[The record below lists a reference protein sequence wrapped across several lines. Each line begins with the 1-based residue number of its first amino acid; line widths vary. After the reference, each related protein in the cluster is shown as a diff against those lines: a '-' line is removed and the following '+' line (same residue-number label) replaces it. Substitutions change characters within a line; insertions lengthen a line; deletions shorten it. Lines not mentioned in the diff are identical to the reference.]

1 MTPPLPQ
8 LPESALSR
16 YSRHLLLPTFGI
28 DNQKVLS
35 KSRVLVVGAG
45 GLGSPLLQY
54 LAAMGVGVLGVVDGD
69 TVDVSNLQRQ
79 IIHSEGTVGVNKA
92 VSAMK
97 RITEINS
104 ETIVKTYESEMTSSN
119 AEEIM
124 AAGWD
129 VIVDGSDNF
138 PTKYLLSD
146 LSEMYSVPFVY
157 GGVLGFDGQVSVFN
171 YPPSVG
177 PSYRDYLPEPPN
189 PENIP
194 SCAEGGVLGAVPG
207 VIGMMQCVELV
218 KVLVNTHVDAGGEGV
233 RMGKVRE
240 DLSKCDVKVYEA
252 LEGTWKSVI
261 VERIVGREPPT
272 QLVDYVG
279 FCRGADA
286 PPAPK
291 APEGAR
297 TMDEAAYETV
307 DTSSGDFSTIS
318 PKQVMQ
324 KMLDGWNPY
333 VIDVRIKPEEKI
345 ARLPFTDALIPHRD
359 VMPEDLPLNRDIL
372 FFCKGGVRS
381 NKVCKRAAKE
391 FGLPNAIYEIEG
403 GIMGW
408 KREIDASIPKY

>member
-1 MTPPLPQ
+1 MRGRGRVSSWRELSAGRYDELLVTHLSITTNSLTPF
-8 LPESALSR
+8 LS
-16 YSRHLLLPTFGI
+16 
-28 DNQKVLS
+28 Q
-35 KSRVLVVGAG
+35 
-45 GLGSPLLQY
+45 
-54 LAAMGVGVLGVVDGD
+54 
-69 TVDVSNLQRQ
+69 
-79 IIHSEGTVGVNKA
+79 
-92 VSAMK
+92 
-97 RITEINS
+97 
-104 ETIVKTYESEMTSSN
+104 
-119 AEEIM
+119 
-124 AAGWD
+124 
-129 VIVDGSDNF
+129 
-138 PTKYLLSD
+138 
-146 LSEMYSVPFVY
+146 
-157 GGVLGFDGQVSVFN
+157 
-171 YPPSVG
+171 
-177 PSYRDYLPEPPN
+177 
-189 PENIP
+189 
-194 SCAEGGVLGAVPG
+194 
-207 VIGMMQCVELV
+207 
-218 KVLVNTHVDAGGEGV
+218 
-233 RMGKVRE
+233 
-240 DLSKCDVKVYEA
+240 
-252 LEGTWKSVI
+252 
-261 VERIVGREPPT
+261 PPT